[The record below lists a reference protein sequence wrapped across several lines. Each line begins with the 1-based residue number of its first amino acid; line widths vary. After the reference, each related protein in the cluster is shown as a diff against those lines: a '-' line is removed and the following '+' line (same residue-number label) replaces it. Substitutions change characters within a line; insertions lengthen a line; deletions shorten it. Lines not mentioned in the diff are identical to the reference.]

1 MTLRAIGS
9 TRLTLLALATLL
21 TLPSAFA
28 ADGEAEVLTQVVA
41 NSLMLD
47 VTESDQRAVMV
58 GERGHIL
65 VSESRNDWRQVAGVP
80 TRVTLTG
87 VSAVGAK
94 VWAVGHDGV
103 ILHSADG
110 GLTWVV
116 QRSDP
121 WKPLAEGAEFD
132 PRQGVPLLDIVMLDA
147 DNGLA
152 VGAYSLMLR
161 TSNGGQTWE
170 PVSVSGKPAAPVATA
185 EEPADAGTE
194 AEADGEEVDW
204 SFSDEDLQLGEETDP
219 HLNGIAK
226 TSDGSL
232 MAVGER
238 GAAFRSRDAGTTWER
253 VKIPYE
259 GSMFGVLGYDNQRV
273 VAFGMRGNVFESSD
287 LGSSWKQLES
297 GTDQTLMGGAVL
309 AGGGAV
315 LVGGSGAVALRADSG
330 AVFTAHTFSTNE
342 QETPV
347 LAAVLP
353 LGSSTFVVGGEKGLG
368 RFQSQQ
374 QAGE

>member
-1 MTLRAIGS
+1 MRLRAIGS
-9 TRLTLLALATLL
+9 TGLTLLALTGLL
-21 TLPSAFA
+21 TVPSAFA
-28 ADGEAEVLTQVVA
+28 VEGEAEVLPQVA
-41 NSLMLD
+41 ASSLMLD

-87 VSAVGAK
+87 VAAVGAK

-110 GLTWVV
+110 GLTWVM

-121 WKPLAEGAEFD
+121 WKPLADDAEFD
-132 PRQGVPLLDIVMLDA
+132 PRQGVPLLDIVMIDG

-170 PVSVSGKPAAPVATA
+170 PVSVSGQAAPAEAAAVA
-185 EEPADAGTE
+185 EETDME
-194 AEADGEEVDW
+194 DEEVDW
-204 SFSDEDLQLGEETDP
+204 NFSDEDLQLDEETDP
-219 HLNGIAK
+219 HLNGIAR
-226 TSDGSL
+226 TGDGSL
-232 MAVGER
+232 IVVGER
-238 GAAFRSRDAGTTWER
+238 GAAFRSRDAGVTWER

-259 GSMFGVLGYDNQRV
+259 GSMFGVLGHDNQRV
-273 VAFGMRGNVFESSD
+273 VAFGMRGNVFESAD
-287 LGSSWKQLES
+287 LGSTWKQLDS
-297 GTDQTLMGGAVL
+297 GTDQTLMGGAAL
-309 AGGGAV
+309 PSGGAV
-315 LVGGSGAVALRADSG
+315 LVGGSGAVALRAEPG
-330 AVFTAHTFSTNE
+330 AAFTSHTFSTSE

-353 LGSSTFVVGGEKGLG
+353 LGAATFVVGGEKGLG